1 MPSPSLLEP
10 TPPRSPEIRS
20 AAPLPKAF
28 YVVAGLL
35 VAAFGL
41 TFAGLFQLSLA
52 NSLYSHLPLIPVVS
66 LYLVWI
72 QRSSLPAPGRPWVPL
87 AGGLALAGLG
97 VVAAYFM
104 LGRSNPALQLDDAL
118 AWQTYAFLL
127 LFGSACAWFLG
138 RDLFKAVVFP
148 LGFLVFLAPFPV
160 AVHDAMEAFL
170 QHWSADA
177 AYLMI
182 DGAGTPILRDE
193 LIFHLPGIVLEVAP
207 QCSGIRS
214 SVALFITSVVA
225 GYFFLRSPWKRLV
238 LTLFV
243 IPLAILRNGLRIF
256 TIAQLCVYVSPDM
269 VNSFIH
275 HRGGPIFFAIS
286 LVPFF
291 GLLYLFYRSDRRQ
304 RPPETSS

>member
-10 TPPRSPEIRS
+10 TPPRSPEVRT
-20 AAPLPKAF
+20 AAPLPRAF
-28 YVVAGLL
+28 YLVAGVLI
-35 VAAFGL
+35 AAFSL

-72 QRSSLPAPGRPWVPL
+72 QRATLPAPGRPSVPL

-97 VVAAYFM
+97 VMAAYFVF
-104 LGRSNPALQLDDAL
+104 GRPNPALQLDDAL
-118 AWQTYAFLL
+118 AWQTYGFLL
-127 LFGSACAWFLG
+127 LFGAVCAWFLG
-138 RDLFKAVVFP
+138 RELLKAVVFP

-182 DGAGTPILRDE
+182 DGAGTPILRE
-193 LIFHLPGIVLEVAP
+193 GLIFHLPGIVLEVAP

-225 GYFFLRSPWKRLV
+225 GYFFLRSPWKRLA

-291 GLLYLFYRSDRRQ
+291 GLLYLFYRSDRRK